1 MKKDNNN
8 TESLLLFLKD
18 WMLVI
23 GIITGITSYLVYAQI
38 PALHRYGHFLESAIH
53 FVQPVLLFLM
63 LFISFCRIDPKQLVV
78 RPWQIRNLS
87 VQVVCFLLLS
97 GTVMLGIHGQSDA
110 ARWIVRNRL
119 LFETG
124 MLCMICPT
132 ATSCAVVAGRLGGDM
147 AQVVMYT
154 IMINLTVAI
163 LVPLTVPL
171 LYPDADVSFLASFS
185 RILSKVFPLL
195 ILPCLAAWTVRAFLP
210 GFHNWVS
217 QHTNTA
223 FYLWSIALTLAV
235 TIGTRAIANSNCS
248 ILLLLGMALVSLLC
262 CIFQFSV
269 GGRIGQRYNCRVE
282 GSQTLGQKNTV
293 FGIWMGYTFWDPLL
307 SVSGAMYTIWHN
319 LRNTMQ
325 LYRHSHSSRTG
336 SR

>member
-1 MKKDNNN
+1 MKKGSN

-23 GIITGITSYLVYAQI
+23 GIITGITSYLVYRQI
-38 PALHRYGHFLESAIH
+38 PSLHPYGYLLEEAIH
-53 FVQPVLLFLM
+53 IIQPVLLFLM
-63 LFISFCRIDPKQLVV
+63 LFISFCRIDPRQLVV

-87 VQVVCFLLLS
+87 VQIISFLLLS
-97 GTVMLGIHGQSDA
+97 GVVIWGLHGQGETA
-110 ARWIVRNRL
+110 KWIVRNRL

-171 LYPDADVSFLASFS
+171 LYPAANVSFLAAFS

-195 ILPCLAAWTVRAFLP
+195 ILPCLAAWAVRAFMP
-210 GFHNWVS
+210 KFHNWVS

-223 FYLWSIALTLAV
+223 FYLWSMALTLAV
-235 TIGTRAIANSNCS
+235 TIGTRAIVNSKCS
-248 ILLLLGMALVSLLC
+248 IFLLIGMGFVSLFC
-262 CIFQFSV
+262 CIFQFHI
-269 GGRIGQRYNCRVE
+269 GGRIGRRFNCKVE

-319 LRNTMQ
+319 LRNTIQ
-325 LYRHSHSSRTG
+325 LYRHSHSPRIS
-336 SR
+336 SK